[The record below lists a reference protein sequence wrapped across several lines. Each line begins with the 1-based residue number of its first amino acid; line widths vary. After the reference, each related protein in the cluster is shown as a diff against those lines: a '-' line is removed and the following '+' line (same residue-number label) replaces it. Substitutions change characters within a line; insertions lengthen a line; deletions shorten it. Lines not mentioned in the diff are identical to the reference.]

1 MATQIRVNETF
12 QSLSLATKSPCLG
25 LTGYSETMHEII
37 LALAESEKFNSY
49 YVLVVLCNNSRIMY
63 IDHQIQIF

>member
-1 MATQIRVNETF
+1 MATQIRVNEAF
-12 QSLSLATKSPCLG
+12 QSLSLAARVLNG
-25 LTGYSETMHEII
+25 ALEAAGEMMHEI